1 MNYSFHTAARLEFLE
16 AIIYYE
22 DCRTGLGLEFSREV
36 YSSINRIIHFPNA
49 WSELSEDTRR
59 CLTTRFPYGLI
70 YQIID
75 EYILIIAVT
84 QLNREPG
91 YSSKMIATTRV
102 GRN

>member
-16 AIIYYE
+16 AIAYYE
-22 DCRTGLGLEFSREV
+22 ECRDGLGLEFSREV
-36 YSSINRIIHFPNA
+36 YSSINRITTFPKA

-70 YQIID
+70 YQILD
-75 EYILIIAVT
+75 NEILLIAVT

-91 YSSKMIATTRV
+91 YWEDRV
-102 GRN
+102 K